1 MEKILVSKVVT
12 RFAPSPT
19 GTLHIG
25 GVRTALFNYVYAKQ
39 NEGLFLVRIEDTDKE
54 RSKKEYEKNIL
65 DSLASIGL
73 SPDEKPINQSERN
86 DVYVDAAKK
95 IFESGNAYWCDCSKE
110 ELEEMR
116 KQQEKDGKKP
126 MYDGRSRNKGLKQSE
141 NTVLRLATPEDGEII
156 VNDLIRGKVVFQN
169 SELDDL
175 ILLRSDGTPT
185 YHLCNVVD
193 DFEQNVTTVIRG
205 EDHLSNTP
213 RQIHIQN
220 ALGYPALEYAHLP
233 LVLGPD
239 KRRLSKR
246 HAATSLEE
254 YKSDGYLDS
263 AILNTLARLGWSK
276 GDQEVFY
283 MEDLIRDF
291 NISDVQKA
299 GAIFDIT
306 KLDWLNTQ
314 HIANLSFEDFKKE
327 LKPFLKDLSID
338 IDNHQNVDLL
348 LSSMRTVESTFKKIA
363 DDLIPYYFEVN
374 TYNQQAIDK
383 FVDNEGLKILNDL
396 SGILLSIDEWS
407 ENNIDNALKNYQNE
421 NNCPVPKVNQ
431 PIRIA
436 LTGSTKS
443 PSLGL
448 TLAIFGKNEALK
460 RINNLIAVSY
470 THLTLPTR

>member
-314 HIANLSFEDFKKE
+314 HIANLSFEDFKKD
-327 LKPFLKDLSID
+327 LKPFLEDLTID
-338 IDNHQNVDLL
+338 INNHSNVDLL

-374 TYNQQAIDK
+374 AYNQQAIDK

-460 RINNLIAVSY
+460 RIDNLID
-470 THLTLPTR
+470 HIG

>member
-54 RSKKEYEKNIL
+54 RSKKEYERNIL

-86 DVYVDAAKK
+86 DIYVHAAKK
-95 IFESGNAYWCDCSKE
+95 IFDSGNAYWCDCSKE

-460 RINNLIAVSY
+460 RIDNLIDY
-470 THLTLPTR
+470 IG

>member
-1 MEKILVSKVVT
+1 MSKVVT

-54 RSKKEYEKNIL
+54 RSKKEFEKNIL

-460 RINNLIAVSY
+460 RINNLIDRIS
-470 THLTLPTR
+470 

>member
-1 MEKILVSKVVT
+1 MEKILVSKIVT

-141 NTVLRLATPEDGEII
+141 NTVLRLATPEDGEIV

-338 IDNHQNVDLL
+338 IDNHQNVNLL

-374 TYNQQAIDK
+374 SYNQQAIDK

-396 SGILLSIDEWS
+396 SEILLSIDEWS

-460 RINNLIAVSY
+460 RIDNLIDY
-470 THLTLPTR
+470 ID

>member
-363 DDLIPYYFEVN
+363 DDLIPYYVEVN

-460 RINNLIAVSY
+460 RINNLID
-470 THLTLPTR
+470 RIG

>member
-39 NEGLFLVRIEDTDKE
+39 NEGLFLVRIEDTDKG
-54 RSKKEYEKNIL
+54 RSKKEYERNIL

-460 RINNLIAVSY
+460 RINNLIDRIS
-470 THLTLPTR
+470 

>member
-1 MEKILVSKVVT
+1 MSKVVT

-327 LKPFLKDLSID
+327 LKPFLEDLSID
-338 IDNHQNVDLL
+338 IDSHQNVDLL

-374 TYNQQAIDK
+374 AYNQQAIDK

-396 SGILLSIDEWS
+396 SEILLSIDEWS

-460 RINNLIAVSY
+460 RINNLIN
-470 THLTLPTR
+470 RIG

>member
-141 NTVLRLATPEDGEII
+141 NTVLRLATPEDGEIV

-460 RINNLIAVSY
+460 RIDNLID
-470 THLTLPTR
+470 HIG

>member
-141 NTVLRLATPEDGEII
+141 NTVLRLATPEDGEIV

-374 TYNQQAIDK
+374 KYNQQAIDK

-421 NNCPVPKVNQ
+421 NNCSVPKVNQ

-460 RINNLIAVSY
+460 RIDNLID
-470 THLTLPTR
+470 HIG